1 MPRFAPIA
9 IVGRACLLPGACTPQ
24 ALWSNVRAGA
34 DGVSSAPTGR
44 WGIER
49 DRILCESD
57 EPQPDRVWTD
67 RGGYVR
73 DVQFDPKGF
82 AVPEESLRGLDPVF
96 LWALHTARA
105 ALRDAG
111 LHDAPA
117 RTGAIFGNLGFPTRG
132 MSAFAE
138 SVWGATDDDVDP
150 RNRFS
155 AGLPALLVARALG
168 LESPSLALDAAC
180 ASSLYAIKYA
190 CDRLHDDEADVMLA
204 GAVNC
209 ADDLFIHMGFTA
221 LRALSKSGRS
231 RPFHA
236 EADGLLPAEGA
247 GFVVL
252 KRLADARRDGDTIH
266 GVVRGVGLSNDGRG
280 RGFLVPSADGQAR
293 ALRQAYAVAGLTP
306 ADVDYVEC
314 HATGTQLGD
323 ATELESLRE
332 VFGDAGVDLPLGSL
346 KANVGHLIT
355 AAGVAGLIKVC
366 EAMRA
371 GELPPT
377 PHVDAPSEALGRL
390 GFRVPSSPEPWPVKA
405 VRRAAVSAFGFG
417 GNNAHLIVEAHD
429 PTLSPEGEPTK
440 PERVAIVAT
449 AVHGRGIHNPEA
461 LLEALSERDTSRPV
475 AKDLSLDP
483 LALGIP
489 PNDLRQTLPQQ
500 LLQLSVA
507 AQVAHAVPP
516 LSGDKSEGASKGG
529 SVGVFVGMGVDPSV
543 ARFGARWRYGE
554 GFIEPLSAAGV
565 VGMMPNIPTNR
576 INRHLD
582 LTGGSCSVFA
592 EELSGLRALQ
602 LAARAVSR
610 GELDAAVVGAVELGD
625 DEVHRAA
632 SQVLP
637 PTRRTPADA
646 AVSLVLR
653 RERDARADGQTVL
666 AVLGDVDA
674 NAPTWG
680 PDETFDGTQAWG
692 HGHAA
697 SGLLHV
703 VAAAWATH
711 RRLDGHGHPS
721 ITASAQHVRVTGM
734 EGAQASVGLIP
745 ADAAIDGV
753 GDAPLHATYA
763 AASNEELLEALRADR
778 QTRLEDLGTH
788 RCRLVLVA
796 RSAAA
801 MQTKRR
807 RAEAHLR
814 DGAPPGEGVHA
825 REGGGVRG
833 ELAFVYTSAGSAY
846 PGAGLDLLRD
856 LPELGDAVAMRFSS
870 LPEALAWTEGPADA
884 EQRLWSASAL
894 CHLHT
899 ALSQQVLGLRPH
911 AAIGYSSGE
920 SNSLFSLGAW
930 RDVDAMRDEAR
941 ASALFTRNLAGAFT
955 TVTDQWG
962 SSARWQMWSVL
973 APRTEVE
980 ARIKDDPRI
989 ELAIV
994 HSEADVV
1001 IGGDAAALAPVLD
1014 AIGRSRCQALDYN
1027 MCVHVPQL
1035 KPVADAYLQLHR
1047 RQVHP
1052 VPGVRFYSGGRPDAY
1067 VPEHEA
1073 CALAILT
1080 QALNC
1085 LDVPA
1090 MIERAWADGV
1100 RTFVEHGP
1108 GGSCAR
1114 WIGDVLGP
1122 QRRAQAAIVSLD
1134 RKGQGAWGAVEAAA
1148 SLLAAG
1154 VPVRLEA
1161 LLARLTPTVREQPLA
1176 GPLSIPL
1183 HFPAVRRPTPSDPT
1197 SELHVMKPAP
1207 PLPSVLGL
1215 DFSKAARAP
1224 QPDAPLGPVVAEAT
1238 TSSAVG
1244 PAATPAAAVT
1254 SAPTPF
1260 AVTQAAV
1267 PPAATGVQT
1276 PAAATGSVMPS
1287 AVTGVAAPSDVT
1299 AVTSRA
1305 VVAPS
1310 GGDATVAA
1318 TAQHVAGHPGARVLA
1333 ELSGLHTR
1341 FLQQQASVHTAFLEG
1356 RARMLERAR
1365 QGAPSIPPTAAQPQP
1380 APAPVPATVQ
1390 VDRANRQVPAP
1401 AQSSSATPAGERA
1414 DHTAVQAARRTAA
1427 QTAANATEAAR
1438 PTATKSAAATRA
1450 AQTAAPSASTTSAPT
1465 TPPSSLAPAPCGP
1478 TLTRAQLEI
1487 DASGKI
1493 SEIFGPLFEQQDG
1506 YARQVRMPEPPLL
1519 LADRVTGI
1527 DAEPGVLGKGTI
1539 WTETDVLRDSWYLH
1553 RGRMPGGIFIES
1565 GQADLML
1572 ISWMGADFANKGE
1585 RVYRL
1590 LGCTLT
1596 FGGDLPA
1603 PGETLQYDIHVDG
1616 HARHDQVR
1624 LFFFHYDC
1632 RIDGDIRL
1640 SVRDGQAGFFTDE
1653 ELADSDGILWTPE
1666 DADVVAQPRLEAPD
1680 QLTTHRSFSR
1690 EQIEAFADGRPWD
1703 CFGEG
1708 FEFSQTHS
1716 HTPTIQ
1722 GGRML
1727 FLEEVTR
1734 FDPQGGPW
1742 GRGYLHART
1751 PVTSN
1756 DWYFDGHFK
1765 NDPCMPGTLMFE
1777 GCFQALSLYLSAL
1790 GYTLRRDGWRFQP
1803 VPGEPI
1809 EMRCRGQV
1817 TPTSKELTY
1826 EVFVEEIIAG
1836 PVPTIYAD
1844 LLCTVDGLKA
1854 FHAKRVGLQLVPDWP
1869 LETWSDLLEDYVEP
1883 KPVASLMTAD
1893 GESFSFD
1900 YASLLACAW
1909 GRPSDAF
1916 GPMYR
1921 PFDSHRTAPR
1931 LPSPPYHFMSRI
1943 LSVSGDIG
1951 VAKSGAEVVVEYDVP
1966 PDAWYFHDNGAATMP
1981 FAVLLEAALQPCGW
1995 LASYVGS
2002 VLAYDKDLLFRNL
2015 DGTGTQLCEVF
2026 ANAGTLRT
2034 EVKLTALSKAG
2045 GMVITS
2051 FDVEMTQGD
2060 TSVYTLKTVFGC
2072 FPIEAFENQAGLPI
2086 EDTDRELLERPG
2098 SEVVDLD
2105 TRPASL
2111 YREGATL
2118 PGSKLD
2124 MLNRITGFWPEGGA
2138 AGLGAM
2144 RAEKDVRASDW
2155 YFKAHFFQDPV
2166 QPGSLGIEAMIQLL
2180 QAYML
2185 TTRMDEG
2192 VVLPRFQPLAIGH
2205 EMTWRYRGQ
2214 VVPRNELVHCTLEI
2228 TERGVDDVGPF
2239 AIARAS
2245 LWVDGLRIYSAQGLG
2260 MRIVSGDPPPPRT
2273 TGKGDDTV
2281 TFDPAD
2287 DGWLA
2292 DHCPTWNAPA
2302 LPMMSIVDRVASSV
2316 PGPIASV
2323 RDVAVHGFI
2332 DVGRARTLRTE
2343 LDAATDKVRVLD
2355 ETGAVVATA
2364 RVLRGEPEE
2373 PAPKPW
2379 AALTG
2384 PQMDDPYANGSLF
2397 HGPAF
2402 QLWRGGVRTNEGAST
2417 RLDAGGGAVPMGR
2430 LHPGLLDAALHGI
2443 PHDAL
2448 SMWCDAIGD
2457 ELVAYPARVP
2467 HLTFHG
2473 ATPRAGEVR
2482 CEVRFGGQLAPGLP
2496 AFDLQIIVNEGQG
2509 ERVWAHGRVLEACFP
2524 KGPLGS
2530 APPSQRRA
2538 FLRDHTYVQGLRLSR
2553 FHDGETR
2560 LSQAEV
2566 DACDWMPR
2574 TVQGIYGR
2582 TQFTDIAAL
2591 EHVAHTHGIHP
2602 GRLPAA
2608 LPLNPPS
2615 LRVTRDGEDVVV
2627 RDAETPASREPLD
2640 PAPLR
2645 PFWARQTGHD
2655 DGWVGRDLWEGLLQ
2669 TFVRRVVL
2677 TDPDDFARVRGGP
2690 ALFLANHQVQIE
2702 SLLVTHLLAGLT
2714 DRAVTTMANAKH
2726 QQRWIGWI
2734 LRLLFGGAEQVDPA
2748 WIIYFDQSQPQSMAG
2763 HLEAL
2768 EPGLRDGTTSFFL
2781 HPQGTRSQHAAES
2794 LTTVSSTILDLAV
2807 RLQLPIVPVRF
2818 CGGLPVDKIDGKLEF
2833 PVGYGAQ
2840 DYYVGAAIHPEQL
2853 GALPYAQRARAVVSA
2868 IESLGPAPD
2877 QERPA
2882 AANPTLQQAVSGRR
2896 ADCGVGEVEAMFVE
2910 VLRGVEDPSAQTR
2923 AVLAGVLEG
2932 RPLGSG
2938 SSAALEAL
2946 VRGLRGS

>member
-1 MPRFAPIA
+1 MPRFRPIA
-9 IVGRACLLPGACTPQ
+9 IVGRACLLPGASSPE

-34 DGVSSAPTGR
+34 DGVGAAPQGR
-44 WGIER
+44 WGVER
-49 DRILCESD
+49 ERILCSAD
-57 EPQPDRVWTD
+57 DPQADRVWTD

-73 DVQFDPKGF
+73 DLRFDPEGF
-82 AVPEESLRGLDPVF
+82 EVPAESLRGLDPVF

-111 LHDAPA
+111 FDRTPA
-117 RTGAIFGNLGFPTRG
+117 RAGAIFGNLGFPTRG

-138 SVWGATDDDVDP
+138 AVWGATDDDVDP
-150 RNRFS
+150 RNRFGS
-155 AGLPALLVARALG
+155 GLPALLLGRALG
-168 LESPSLALDAAC
+168 LQAPAFALDAAC

-190 CDRLHDDEADVMLA
+190 CDRLHDGEADVMLA

-209 ADDLFIHMGFTA
+209 ADDLFIHVGFGA

-266 GVVRGVGLSNDGRG
+266 GVIRGVGLSNDGRG
-280 RGFLVPSADGQAR
+280 RGFLVPSAQGQAQ
-293 ALRQAYAVAGLTP
+293 ALRQAYEVSGLSP

-332 VFGDAGVDLPLGSL
+332 VFGDAGLDLPLGSL

-366 EAMRA
+366 EAMRH
-371 GELPPT
+371 GEVPPT
-377 PHVDAPSEALGRL
+377 PHLDTPTPALSRF
-390 GFRVPSSPEPWPVKA
+390 GFRVPSTPEPWPDTS
-405 VRRAAVSAFGFG
+405 VRRAGVSAFGFG

-429 PTLSPEGEPTK
+429 PTLPADGEVRAAEP
-440 PERVAIVAT
+440 VAIVAT
-449 AVHGRGIHNPEA
+449 AIRGRDVDGPDA
-461 LLEALSERDTSRPV
+461 LLDAIAGQDTAAPLDALPI
-475 AKDLSLDP
+475 DP
-483 LALGIP
+483 LGVGVP
-489 PNDLRQTLPQQ
+489 PNDLKQTLPQQ

-507 AQVAHAVPP
+507 AQLGDAVP
-516 LSGDKSEGASKGG
+516 GDGA
-529 SVGVFVGMGVDPSV
+529 VGVFVGMGVDPSV
-543 ARFGARWRYGE
+543 ARFGARWRHGE
-554 GFIEPLSAAGV
+554 GFIEPLTAAGV
-565 VGMMPNIPTNR
+565 IGTMPNIPTNR
-576 INRHLD
+576 INRYFD

-592 EELSGLRALQ
+592 EELSGIRALE
-602 LAARAVSR
+602 LAARAVGR
-610 GELDAAVVGAVELGD
+610 GELDAAVVGAVELGAD
-625 DEVHRAA
+625 AVHEAA
-632 SQVLP
+632 TKALDPS
-637 PTRRTPADA
+637 RPAPGDA
-646 AVSLVLR
+646 AVSVVLR
-653 RERDARADGQTVL
+653 RLRDAQADGQSVI
-666 AVLGDVDA
+666 AVLGEHDED
-674 NAPTWG
+674 APTWG
-680 PDETFDGTQAWG
+680 PGEAFDASAALG
-692 HGHAA
+692 HTHAA
-697 SGLLHV
+697 TGLLHV
-703 VAAAWATH
+703 VAAAWASH
-711 RRLDGHGHPS
+711 RRIDGHGAPQ
-721 ITASAQHVRVTGM
+721 IVASPQRVRVRGM
-734 EGAQASVGLIP
+734 EASEASVGLLP
-745 ADAAIDGV
+745 GDAAVV
-753 GDAPLHATYA
+753 GRQGAPVYATYG
-763 AASNEELLEALRADR
+763 AASSAALLDALQHDR
-778 QTRLEDLGTH
+778 RTRIEDLAAH
-788 RCRLVLVA
+788 ACRLVLVA
-796 RSAAA
+796 RSEGALESKRSRAAA
-801 MQTKRR
+801 
-807 RAEAHLR
+807 HVR
-814 DGAPPGEGVHA
+814 DGAPPGAGVHY
-825 REGGGVRG
+825 REQAVQG

-846 PGAGLDLLRD
+846 AGAGLDLLRD
-856 LPELGDAVAMRFSS
+856 LPELGDALAPRFGS
-870 LPEALAWTEGPADA
+870 LPEALSWTEGPADA
-884 EQRLWSASAL
+884 EQRLWSASAV
-894 CHLHT
+894 CQLHT
-899 ALSQQVLGLRPH
+899 VLSRELLGLRPQ

-930 RDVDAMRDEAR
+930 RDVDAMRQQAR
-941 ASALFTRNLAGAFT
+941 DSALFTRNLAGEFT
-955 TVTDQWG
+955 TVADQWG
-962 SSARWQMWSVL
+962 PDARWQMWSVL
-973 APRTEVE
+973 APRAEVQ
-980 ARIKDDPRI
+980 ARIEDEPRI
-989 ELAIV
+989 ELAII
-994 HSEADVV
+994 HSDADVV

-1035 KPVADAYLQLHR
+1035 QPVADAYLQLHR
-1047 RQVHP
+1047 REVFE

-1073 CALAILT
+1073 CAQAILS
-1080 QALNC
+1080 QALHC

-1090 MIERAWADGV
+1090 MIEQAWSDGV
-1100 RTFVEHGP
+1100 RVFVEHGP
-1108 GGSCAR
+1108 GGSCSR
-1114 WIGDVLGP
+1114 WIGDILGP
-1122 QRRAQAAIVSLD
+1122 ERRAQAAIVSLD

-1148 SLLAAG
+1148 ALLAAG

-1161 LLARLTPTVREQPLA
+1161 LLSRLRAPARPDPLA

-1183 HFPAVRRPTPSDPT
+1183 HFPHPARAATT
-1197 SELHVMKPAP
+1197 ELHVMKPAP
-1207 PLPSVLGL
+1207 TLPSVLGL
-1215 DFSKAARAP
+1215 DFASAT
-1224 QPDAPLGPVVAEAT
+1224 QPPPPPPPTEVPAEPV
-1238 TSSAVG
+1238 
-1244 PAATPAAAVT
+1244 PAATPSPRVEIQP
-1254 SAPTPF
+1254 AP
-1260 AVTQAAV
+1260 QA
-1267 PPAATGVQT
+1267 
-1276 PAAATGSVMPS
+1276 SPS
-1287 AVTGVAAPSDVT
+1287 T
-1299 AVTSRA
+1299 
-1305 VVAPS
+1305 
-1310 GGDATVAA
+1310 
-1318 TAQHVAGHPGARVLA
+1318 HPGARALA
-1333 ELSGLHTR
+1333 ELSGLHAR
-1341 FLQQQASVHTAFLEG
+1341 FLQQQAAVHTAFLES

-1365 QGAPSIPPTAAQPQP
+1365 GGQVGATPSEPQPVAAPPTTPGPQAAKTPAVPKPAAPAQTVVAPKPPAVSAKATPPPEPAPSTSV
-1380 APAPVPATVQ
+1380 APAPV
-1390 VDRANRQVPAP
+1390 
-1401 AQSSSATPAGERA
+1401 
-1414 DHTAVQAARRTAA
+1414 
-1427 QTAANATEAAR
+1427 
-1438 PTATKSAAATRA
+1438 
-1450 AQTAAPSASTTSAPT
+1450 
-1465 TPPSSLAPAPCGP
+1465 GP

-1539 WTETDVLRDSWYLH
+1539 WTETDVCSDSWYLH

-1572 ISWMGADFANKGE
+1572 ISWMGADFLNKGE

-1596 FGGDLPA
+1596 YGGDLPA
-1603 PGETLQYDIHVDG
+1603 VGETLQYDIHVDG
-1616 HARHDQVR
+1616 HAQHDEVR

-1666 DADVVAQPRLEAPD
+1666 DAEIVAQPRLEAPD
-1680 QLTTHRSFSR
+1680 QLTARRSFTR
-1690 EQIEAFADGRPWD
+1690 AQIEAFAEGRPWD

-1751 PVTSN
+1751 PVKPD

-1869 LETWSDLLEDYVEP
+1869 LETWTELLEGYVEP
-1883 KPVASLMTAD
+1883 KPVASFQTEE
-1893 GESFSFD
+1893 GETFAFD
-1900 YASLLACAW
+1900 YKSLLACAW

-1921 PFDSHRTAPR
+1921 PFDSTRTAPR

-1943 LSVSGDIG
+1943 LSVTGDIG
-1951 VAKSGAEVVVEYDVP
+1951 VAKAGAEVVVEYDVP
-1966 PDAWYFHDNGAATMP
+1966 ADAWYFHDNGAATMP

-2002 VLAYDKDLLFRNL
+2002 VLEYDKDLLFRNL
-2015 DGTGTQLCEVF
+2015 DGTGTQLREVF
-2026 ANAGTLRT
+2026 ADAGTLRT

-2051 FDVEMTQGD
+2051 FDVEMFQGAE
-2060 TSVYTLKTVFGC
+2060 TVYTLKTVFGC
-2072 FPIEAFENQAGLPI
+2072 FPLEAFENQAGLPI
-2086 EDTDRELLERPG
+2086 GEADRSLLELPNT
-2098 SEVVDLD
+2098 EVIDLD
-2105 TRPASL
+2105 ARPESL
-2111 YREGATL
+2111 YRDGATL

-2124 MLNRITGFWPEGGA
+2124 MLNRVTGFWPEGGE

-2144 RAEKDVRASDW
+2144 RAEKDVRSSDW

-2185 TTRMDEG
+2185 VTGMDEG
-2192 VVLPRFQPLAIGH
+2192 VESPRFEPLALGH

-2214 VVPRNELVHCTLEI
+2214 VVPKNELVHCTLEI
-2228 TERGVDDVGPF
+2228 TERGRDDAGPF
-2239 AIARAS
+2239 VVARAS
-2245 LWVDGLRIYSAQGLG
+2245 LWVDGLRIYSAEGLG

-2273 TGKGDDTV
+2273 TEEGTL
-2281 TFDPAD
+2281 TLEPARD
-2287 DGWLA
+2287 QWLA
-2292 DHCPTWNAPA
+2292 DHCPTWNEPA
-2302 LPMMSIVDRVASSV
+2302 LPMMSIVDLVVSAS
-2316 PGPIASV
+2316 PGPVASV

-2332 DVGRARTLRTE
+2332 DAGRARTLRTE
-2343 LDAATDKVRVLD
+2343 LDAPTGKVRVLD
-2355 ETGAVVATA
+2355 EAGEVVATG
-2364 RVLRGEPEE
+2364 VVRGESE
-2373 PAPKPW
+2373 PAPQPW
-2379 AALTG
+2379 PALEG
-2384 PQMDDPYANGSLF
+2384 PAMADPYEDGSLF

-2402 QLWRGGVRTNEGAST
+2402 QLWRRGVRTDGGAST
-2417 RLDAGGGAVPMGR
+2417 WLDAGGGSVPVGR
-2430 LHPGLLDAALHGI
+2430 LHPALLDAALHGI

-2448 SMWCDAIGD
+2448 SLWCDAIGD
-2457 ELVAYPARVP
+2457 DLVAYPARVP
-2467 HLTFHG
+2467 SLTFHG
-2473 ATPRAGEVR
+2473 PTPTSGEVR

-2496 AFDLQIIVNEGQG
+2496 AFDLQLIVSDGAG

-2530 APPSQRRA
+2530 AAPAQRRA
-2538 FLRDHTYVQGLRLSR
+2538 FLRDHAFVPGLRLSR
-2553 FHDGETR
+2553 TEGGQTR
-2560 LSQAEV
+2560 LSQAEL
-2566 DACDWMPR
+2566 DACDWMPG

-2582 TQFTDIAAL
+2582 TAVADVAAL
-2591 EHVAHTHGIHP
+2591 EHVGHAHGIHP

-2608 LPLNPPS
+2608 LPLNPPN
-2615 LRVTRDGEDVVV
+2615 LRITREGDDVVV
-2627 RDAETPASREPLD
+2627 SDGEGPSVLD
-2640 PAPLR
+2640 PAPVR
-2645 PFWARQTGHD
+2645 PFWAAQVGHD
-2655 DGWVGRDLWEGLLQ
+2655 EGWIGRDLWEGLLRQ
-2669 TFVRRVVL
+2669 FVRRVVIE
-2677 TDPDDFARVRGGP
+2677 DPDDFAEVRTRP
-2690 ALFLANHQVQIE
+2690 ALFLGNHQVQIE
-2702 SLLVTHLLAGLT
+2702 SLLITHLLAGLT

-2726 QQRWIGWI
+2726 QERWIGWI
-2734 LRLLFGGAEQVDPA
+2734 LRLLFGGEAQVDPQ
-2748 WIIYFDQSQPQSMAG
+2748 WILYFDQSKPESMAA
-2763 HLEAL
+2763 HLAAL
-2768 EPGLRDGTTSFFL
+2768 EPRLRGGSTSFFL

-2794 LTTVSSTILDLAV
+2794 IGKVSSTILDYAV

-2818 CGGLPVDKIDGKLEF
+2818 TGGLPVDPIEGKLEF

-2840 DYYVGAAIHPEQL
+2840 DYFIGKAITPQEL
-2853 GALPYAQRARAVVSA
+2853 SALPYAERARAVVGA
-2868 IESLGPAPD
+2868 IESLGPAPTE
-2877 QERPA
+2877 ERPA
-2882 AANPTLQQAVSGRR
+2882 AADPRLQQAVSRR
-2896 ADCGVGEVEAMFVE
+2896 RVETGVGEVEAVFVE
-2910 VLRGVEDPSAQTR
+2910 VLRGLENPSAQTR
-2923 AVLAGVLEG
+2923 AVLAAVLEG
-2932 RPLGSG
+2932 RGLGQASTP
-2938 SSAALEAL
+2938 ALEAL
-2946 VRGLRGS
+2946 VLGLRGG

>member
-9 IVGRACLLPGACTPQ
+9 IVGRACLLPGAHSPAQ
-24 ALWSNVRAGA
+24 LWSNVRAA
-34 DGVSSAPTGR
+34 SDQVTSVPNGR
-44 WGIER
+44 WDVDAER
-49 DRILCESD
+49 IRCSADD
-57 EPQPDRVWTD
+57 PQPDRVWTD

-73 DVQFDPKGF
+73 DLDFDPTGF
-82 AVPEESLRGLDPVF
+82 EVPAASLQGLDPVF
-96 LWALHTARA
+96 VWALHTGRA

-111 LHDAPA
+111 FTETPA

-138 SVWGATDDDVDP
+138 SVWGATDDTVDP
-150 RNRFS
+150 RNRFG
-155 AGLPALLVARALG
+155 AGLPALLLGRALG
-168 LESPSLALDAAC
+168 LQAPAVALDAAC

-190 CDRLHDDEADVMLA
+190 CDRLHDGEADAMLA

-209 ADDLFIHMGFTA
+209 ADDLFIHVGFGA
-221 LRALSKSGRS
+221 LRALSKSGQS

-252 KRLADARRDGDTIH
+252 KRLADARRDGDPIV
-266 GVVRGVGLSNDGRG
+266 GVIRGVGLSNDGRG
-280 RGFLVPSADGQAR
+280 RGFLVPSAEGQAR
-293 ALRQAYAVAGLTP
+293 ALRRAYEASGLSP

-332 VFGDAGVDLPLGSL
+332 VFGEAGLDLPLGSL

-366 EAMRA
+366 EAMKA

-377 PHVDAPSEALGRL
+377 PHVDRPTEALARH
-390 GFRVPSSPEPWPVKA
+390 GFRVPQAPEPWRA
-405 VRRAAVSAFGFG
+405 RGVRRAGVSAFGFG
-417 GNNAHLIVEAHD
+417 GNNAHLIVEEHD
-429 PTLSPEGEPTK
+429 PSLPAEAEPTT
-440 PERVAIVAT
+440 PQRVAVVGVA
-449 AVHGRGIHNPEA
+449 VRGRGVTSPA
-461 LLEALSERDTSRPV
+461 TLLEAIADPQRSHEIEETLP
-475 AKDLSLDP
+475 LDP
-483 LALGIP
+483 LAVGIP

-500 LLQLSVA
+500 LLQLQVA
-507 AQVAHAVPP
+507 AEVAEALPDETGAV
-516 LSGDKSEGASKGG
+516 GA
-529 SVGVFVGMGVDPSV
+529 FVGMGVDPSV
-543 ARFGARWRYGE
+543 ARYGARWRHGE
-554 GFIEPLSAAGV
+554 GFIEALTAAGV
-565 VGMMPNIPTNR
+565 IGTMPNIPTNR
-576 INRHLD
+576 INRHLG
-582 LTGGSCSVFA
+582 LGGGSCSVFA
-592 EELSGLRALQ
+592 EELSGLRALE
-602 LAARAVSR
+602 LATRAVSR

-625 DEVHRAA
+625 DPVHREA
-632 SQVLP
+632 SALLP
-637 PTRRTPADA
+637 ASRRTAGDA
-646 AVSLVLR
+646 AVALVLR
-653 RERDARADGQTVL
+653 REAEARADGQPVL
-666 AVLGDVDA
+666 AIVGETDDTALQ
-674 NAPTWG
+674 WG
-680 PDETFDGTQAWG
+680 PDQTFDATPGVG
-692 HGHAA
+692 HCHAA
-697 SGLLHV
+697 SGLLP
-703 VAAAWATH
+703 VAAAVWATH
-711 RRLDGHGHPS
+711 RRVDGHGRP
-721 ITASAQHVRVTGM
+721 TVAPRASTVRVLAM
-734 EGAQASVGLIP
+734 EGAEASVSLLPG
-745 ADAAIDGV
+745 DAATV
-753 GDAPLHATYA
+753 GANEAPALATF
-763 AASNEELLEALRADR
+763 AASSKDALLDALRSDR
-778 QTRLEDLGTH
+778 QTRLEDLAGQ

-796 RSAAA
+796 RSQAELEA
-801 MQTKRR
+801 KRA

-814 DGAPPGEGVHA
+814 DGAPPGAGVHA
-825 REGGGVRG
+825 RDGAVQG

-846 PGAGLDLLRD
+846 AGAGLDLLGE
-856 LPELGDAVAMRFSS
+856 LPGLGDAVLQRFGS

-884 EQRLWSASAL
+884 EQRLWCASAVAQ
-894 CHLHT
+894 LHT
-899 ALSQQVLGLRPH
+899 ELSKTVLGLRPQ

-930 RDVDAMRDEAR
+930 RDVDAMRQQAR
-941 ASALFTRNLAGAFT
+941 DSALFTRNLAGAFT

-962 SSARWQMWSVL
+962 PDARWQMWSVL
-973 APRTEVE
+973 APRSEVQ
-980 ARIKDDPRI
+980 ARIADNPRI
-989 ELAIV
+989 EMAIV
-994 HSEADVV
+994 HSDADVV

-1035 KPVADAYLQLHR
+1035 GPDADAYLQLHR
-1047 RQVHP
+1047 RPVHA
-1052 VPGVRFYSGGRPDAY
+1052 VPGVRFYSGGRPDPY
-1067 VPEHEA
+1067 VPETEA
-1073 CALAILT
+1073 CAQAILS
-1080 QALNC
+1080 QALHC
-1085 LDVPA
+1085 LEFPA

-1100 RTFVEHGP
+1100 RVFVEHGP
-1108 GGSCAR
+1108 GGSCTR
-1114 WIGDVLGP
+1114 WIHDVLGP
-1122 QRRAQAAIVSLD
+1122 QRRQEAVIVALD

-1148 SLLAAG
+1148 ALVAAG
-1154 VPVRLEA
+1154 IPANLQA
-1161 LLARLTPTVREQPLA
+1161 LLARLSPPPVGGTLA
-1176 GPLSIPL
+1176 GPLSVPL
-1183 HFPAVRRPTPSDPT
+1183 HFPPVQRRASSETS

-1207 PLPSVLGL
+1207 PLPPVLGP
-1215 DFSKAARAP
+1215 DFTPAVH
-1224 QPDAPLGPVVAEAT
+1224 APLPEPEPAPMPV
-1238 TSSAVG
+1238 S
-1244 PAATPAAAVT
+1244 TPAPAVAT
-1254 SAPTPF
+1254 VPTPT
-1260 AVTQAAV
+1260 VQAA
-1267 PPAATGVQT
+1267 PA
-1276 PAAATGSVMPS
+1276 
-1287 AVTGVAAPSDVT
+1287 VAS
-1299 AVTSRA
+1299 
-1305 VVAPS
+1305 
-1310 GGDATVAA
+1310 
-1318 TAQHVAGHPGARVLA
+1318 GHPGARALA
-1333 ELSGLHTR
+1333 ELSELHAR
-1341 FLQQQASVHTAFLEG
+1341 FLQQQAAVHSAFLES
-1356 RARMLERAR
+1356 RARMLERAKG
-1365 QGAPSIPPTAAQPQP
+1365 GAVGAVVAPPPAVATPRVSPTPTPSPRPEPAPPKPAPPVVAKTPALPKPAAPASTPAQP
-1380 APAPVPATVQ
+1380 
-1390 VDRANRQVPAP
+1390 
-1401 AQSSSATPAGERA
+1401 SSA
-1414 DHTAVQAARRTAA
+1414 
-1427 QTAANATEAAR
+1427 
-1438 PTATKSAAATRA
+1438 
-1450 AQTAAPSASTTSAPT
+1450 APT
-1465 TPPSSLAPAPCGP
+1465 PVGP

-1539 WTETDVLRDSWYLH
+1539 WTETDVCSDSWYLH

-1572 ISWMGADFANKGE
+1572 ISWMGADFLNKGE

-1596 FGGDLPA
+1596 YGGDLPVV
-1603 PGETLQYDIHVDG
+1603 GDTLQYDIHVDG
-1616 HARHDQVR
+1616 HAQHDAVR

-1632 RIDGDIRL
+1632 RIGGDIRL

-1666 DADVVAQPRLEAPD
+1666 DAEIVAQPRLEAPD
-1680 QLTTHRSFSR
+1680 QLTTRRSFTR
-1690 EQIEAFADGRPWD
+1690 PQIEAFADGRPWE

-1727 FLEEVTR
+1727 FLEEVTT
-1734 FDPQGGPW
+1734 FDPRGGPW

-1751 PVTSN
+1751 PVTPN

-1826 EVFVEEIIAG
+1826 EVFVEEIVAG

-1869 LETWSDLLEDYVEP
+1869 LETWTELLDGYVEP
-1883 KPVASLMTAD
+1883 KPVASFTTD
-1893 GESFSFD
+1893 EGETFEFD
-1900 YASLLACAW
+1900 YKSLLACAW

-1943 LSVSGDIG
+1943 TSVSGDIG
-1951 VAKSGAEVVVEYDVP
+1951 VAKAGAEVVVEYDVP

-1981 FAVLLEAALQPCGW
+1981 FAVLLETALQPCGW

-2015 DGTGTQLCEVF
+2015 DGTGTQLREVF
-2026 ANAGTLRT
+2026 ADAGTLRT

-2051 FDVEMTQGD
+2051 FDVEMYQGD
-2060 TSVYTLKTVFGC
+2060 ASVYTLKTVFGC
-2072 FPIEAFENQAGLPI
+2072 FPLEAFEDQSGLPI
-2086 EDTDRELLERPG
+2086 EEADRALLERPNT
-2098 SEVVDLD
+2098 EVIDLD
-2105 TRPASL
+2105 ARPASL

-2118 PGSKLD
+2118 PGSKMD
-2124 MLNRITGFWPEGGA
+2124 MLNRITGFWPDGGD

-2180 QAYML
+2180 QSYML
-2185 TTRMDEG
+2185 VTGMDEG
-2192 VVLPRFQPLAIGH
+2192 IESPRFEPLAIGH

-2214 VVPRNELVHCTLEI
+2214 VVPKNELVHCTLEI
-2228 TERGVDDVGPF
+2228 TERGRDDAGPF

-2245 LWVDGLRIYSAQGLG
+2245 LWVDGLRIYSSEGLG

-2273 TGKGDDTV
+2273 TGEGDDTL
-2281 TFDPAD
+2281 TLEPARD
-2287 DGWLA
+2287 RWLA
-2292 DHCPTWNAPA
+2292 DHCPTWNEPA
-2302 LPMMSIVDRVASSV
+2302 LPMMSIVDLVASAV
-2316 PGPIASV
+2316 PGPVASV

-2343 LDAATDKVRVLD
+2343 LDASTGKVRVLD
-2355 ETGAVVATA
+2355 EAGEVVATG
-2364 RVLRGEPEE
+2364 VVVRGQPEA
-2373 PAPKPW
+2373 APEPW
-2379 AALTG
+2379 APLEG
-2384 PQMDDPYANGSLF
+2384 PAMDNPYEDGSLF

-2402 QLWRGGVRTNEGAST
+2402 HLWRRGVRTEVGAST
-2417 RLDAGGGAVPMGR
+2417 WLDAGGGAVPVGR
-2430 LHPGLLDAALHGI
+2430 LHPALLDAALHGI

-2448 SMWCDAIGD
+2448 SLWSDAIGD
-2457 ELVAYPARVP
+2457 DLVAYPARVP
-2467 HLTFHG
+2467 SLTFHG
-2473 ATPRAGEVR
+2473 ATPTAGEVR

-2496 AFDLQIIVNEGQG
+2496 AFDLQLIVSDASG
-2509 ERVWAHGRVLEACFP
+2509 ERVWAHGRILEACFP

-2530 APPSQRRA
+2530 AAPAERRA
-2538 FLRDHTYVQGLRLSR
+2538 FLRDHAFVPGLRLSR
-2553 FHDGETR
+2553 HEDGQTR

-2566 DACDWMPR
+2566 DACDWMPG

-2582 TQFTDIAAL
+2582 TAVADIAAL
-2591 EHVAHTHGIHP
+2591 EHVGHAHGIHP

-2608 LPLNPPS
+2608 LPLNPPN
-2615 LRVTRDGEDVVV
+2615 LHVTRDGDDVVV
-2627 RDAETPASREPLD
+2627 RDGEAPSVLD
-2640 PAPLR
+2640 PAPVR
-2645 PFWARQTGHD
+2645 PFWAKQVGHD

-2669 TFVRRVVL
+2669 QFVRRVVI
-2677 TDPDDFARVRGGP
+2677 TDPDDFAVVRTRP
-2690 ALFLANHQVQIE
+2690 ALFLGNHQVQIE
-2702 SLLVTHLLAGLT
+2702 SLLITHLLAGLT

-2726 QQRWIGWI
+2726 QKRWIGWI
-2734 LRLLFGGAEQVDPA
+2734 LRLLFGGSEQVDPE
-2748 WIIYFDQSQPQSMAG
+2748 WILYFDQSKPQSMAG
-2763 HLEAL
+2763 HLDAL
-2768 EPGLRDGTTSFFL
+2768 EPGLRDGSKSFFL

-2794 LTTVSSTILDLAV
+2794 LKTVSSTILDYAV

-2818 CGGLPVDKIDGKLEF
+2818 TGGLPVEPIEGKLEF

-2840 DYYVGAAIHPEQL
+2840 DYYIGKAIMPEVL
-2853 GALPYAQRARAVVSA
+2853 SALPYAERSRAVVGT
-2868 IESLGPAPD
+2868 IESLGPAPSE
-2877 QERPA
+2877 ERPA
-2882 AANPTLQQAVSGRR
+2882 AANPRLQQAVSRR
-2896 ADCGVGEVEAMFVE
+2896 RVEAKVGEVEAMFVE
-2910 VLRGVEDPSAQTR
+2910 VLRGVQAPSAQTR
-2923 AVLAGVLEG
+2923 AVLAAVLEG
-2932 RPLGSG
+2932 RPLGAESTP
-2938 SSAALEAL
+2938 ALEAL
-2946 VRGLRGS
+2946 VRGLRER

>member
-1 MPRFAPIA
+1 MPRFRPIA
-9 IVGRACLLPGACTPQ
+9 IVGRACLLPGARSPE
-24 ALWSNVRAGA
+24 ALWSNVRAAA
-34 DGVSSAPTGR
+34 DGVSAAPRGR
-44 WGIER
+44 WGVEAER
-49 DRILCESD
+49 IACSADD
-57 EPQPDRVWTD
+57 PQPDRVWTD

-73 DVQFDPKGF
+73 DLQFDPEGF
-82 AVPEESLRGLDPVF
+82 EVPAESLRGLDPVF
-96 LWALHTARA
+96 LWALHTSAA

-111 LHDAPA
+111 FDRTPA
-117 RTGAIFGNLGFPTRG
+117 RAGAIFGNLGFPTRG

-138 SVWGATDDDVDP
+138 AVWGATEDDVDP
-150 RNRFS
+150 RNRFG
-155 AGLPALLVARALG
+155 AGLPALLLGRALG
-168 LESPSLALDAAC
+168 LEAPALALDAAC

-190 CDRLHDDEADVMLA
+190 CDRLHDGEANVMLA

-209 ADDLFIHMGFTA
+209 ADDLFIHVGFGA

-266 GVVRGVGLSNDGRG
+266 GVIRGVGLSNDGRG
-280 RGFLVPSADGQAR
+280 RGFLVPSAQGQAR
-293 ALRQAYAVAGLTP
+293 ALRQAYEVSGLSP
-306 ADVDYVEC
+306 ADIDYVEC

-332 VFGDAGVDLPLGSL
+332 VFGEAGLDLPLGSL

-366 EAMRA
+366 EAMRE
-371 GELPPT
+371 GEVPPT
-377 PHVDAPSEALGRL
+377 PHLDAPTSALSRF
-390 GFRVPSSPEPWPVKA
+390 GFRVPSAPEPWPAKP

-417 GNNAHLIVEAHD
+417 GNNAHLIVETHD
-429 PTLSPEGEPTK
+429 PSLSADGDECPAEP
-440 PERVAIVAT
+440 VAIVAT
-449 AVHGRGIHNPEA
+449 AVRGRDVDGPDA
-461 LLEALSERDTSRPV
+461 LLEAV
-475 AKDLSLDP
+475 AQGRVAAPLDALPIDP
-483 LALGIP
+483 LAVGVP
-489 PNDLRQTLPQQ
+489 PNDLKQTLPQQ

-507 AQVAHAVPP
+507 AQLGDAVPK
-516 LSGDKSEGASKGG
+516 DGA
-529 SVGVFVGMGVDPSV
+529 VGVFVGMGVDPSV
-543 ARFGARWRYGE
+543 ARFGARWRHGE
-554 GFIEPLSAAGV
+554 GFIEPLTAAGV
-565 VGMMPNIPTNR
+565 IGTMPNIPTNR
-576 INRHLD
+576 INRYFD

-592 EELSGLRALQ
+592 EELSGMHALQ
-602 LAARAVSR
+602 LAARAVGR
-610 GELDAAVVGAVELGD
+610 GELDAAVVGAVELGAD
-625 DEVHRAA
+625 AVHEAA
-632 SQVLP
+632 TKVLEP
-637 PTRRTPADA
+637 SRHAPGDA

-653 RERDARADGQTVL
+653 RLSDARADGQTVI
-666 AVLGDVDA
+666 AVLGEADDG
-674 NAPTWG
+674 APTWG
-680 PDETFDGTQAWG
+680 PGETFDATAALG
-692 HGHAA
+692 HTHAA
-697 SGLLHV
+697 TGLLHV
-703 VAAAWATH
+703 VAAAWASH
-711 RRLDGHGHPS
+711 RRLDGRGAPQVV
-721 ITASAQHVRVTGM
+721 ASPQRVRVRGM
-734 EGAQASVGLIP
+734 EASEASVGLLP
-745 ADAAIDGV
+745 GDAAVVGRRGV
-753 GDAPLHATYA
+753 GRDGAPAHATYG
-763 AASNEELLEALRADR
+763 AASRAALLDALSNDR
-778 QTRLEDLGTH
+778 RTRVEDLAGH
-788 RCRLVLVA
+788 ACRLVLVA
-796 RSAAA
+796 RSEGELEA
-801 MQTKRR
+801 KRA
-807 RAEAHLR
+807 RAVAHVR
-814 DGAPPGEGVHA
+814 DGAPPGAGVHF
-825 REGGGVRG
+825 REQVVRG

-846 PGAGLDLLRD
+846 AGAGLDLLRE
-856 LPELGDAVAMRFSS
+856 LPELGDALAPRFGS
-870 LPEALAWTEGPADA
+870 LPEALSWTEGPADA
-884 EQRLWSASAL
+884 EQRLWSASAV
-894 CHLHT
+894 CQLHT
-899 ALSQQVLGLRPH
+899 VLSRDLLGLRPQ

-930 RDVDAMRDEAR
+930 RDVDAMRQQAR
-941 ASALFTRNLAGAFT
+941 DSALFTRNLAGEFT

-962 SSARWQMWSVL
+962 PQAQWQMWSVL

-989 ELAIV
+989 ELAII
-994 HSEADVV
+994 HSDADVV
-1001 IGGDAAALAPVLD
+1001 IGGDAAALTPVLG

-1035 KPVADAYLQLHR
+1035 QPVADAYLQLHR
-1047 RQVHP
+1047 RDVYP

-1067 VPEHEA
+1067 VPEQEA
-1073 CALAILT
+1073 CAQAILS

-1090 MIERAWADGV
+1090 MIEQAWADGV
-1100 RTFVEHGP
+1100 RVFVEHGP

-1114 WIGDVLGP
+1114 WISDVLGP
-1122 QRRAQAAIVSLD
+1122 QRRAQAAIVSFD

-1148 SLLAAG
+1148 ALLAAG

-1161 LLARLTPTVREQPLA
+1161 LLSRLTAPARLDPLA

-1183 HFPAVRRPTPSDPT
+1183 HFPAPARAAQPATT
-1197 SELHVMKPAP
+1197 ELHVMKPAP
-1207 PLPSVLGL
+1207 TLPSVLGL
-1215 DFSKAARAP
+1215 DFAAATQPP
-1224 QPDAPLGPVVAEAT
+1224 QPPADAPAEPVQEA
-1238 TSSAVG
+1238 A
-1244 PAATPAAAVT
+1244 PA
-1254 SAPTPF
+1254 APTP
-1260 AVTQAAV
+1260 V
-1267 PPAATGVQT
+1267 
-1276 PAAATGSVMPS
+1276 
-1287 AVTGVAAPSDVT
+1287 
-1299 AVTSRA
+1299 
-1305 VVAPS
+1305 VVAPQVIAPAPAS
-1310 GGDATVAA
+1310 SPLSRATPPV
-1318 TAQHVAGHPGARVLA
+1318 QPVSGHPGARVLA

-1341 FLQQQASVHTAFLEG
+1341 FLQQQAAVHTAFLES

-1365 QGAPSIPPTAAQPQP
+1365 GGQTSTVAPVAAPPAATAPAAAKAPANPKPLAPAAPSSVAPKPPTVAAKPTPSAQP
-1380 APAPVPATVQ
+1380 APP
-1390 VDRANRQVPAP
+1390 
-1401 AQSSSATPAGERA
+1401 
-1414 DHTAVQAARRTAA
+1414 
-1427 QTAANATEAAR
+1427 
-1438 PTATKSAAATRA
+1438 KSAVSTRA
-1450 AQTAAPSASTTSAPT
+1450 APT
-1465 TPPSSLAPAPCGP
+1465 PVGP

-1539 WTETDVLRDSWYLH
+1539 WTETDVCSDSWYLH

-1572 ISWMGADFANKGE
+1572 ISWMGADFLNKGE

-1596 FGGDLPA
+1596 YGGDLPA
-1603 PGETLQYDIHVDG
+1603 VGDTLQYDIHVDG
-1616 HARHDQVR
+1616 HAQHDEVR

-1632 RIDGDIRL
+1632 RIGDDIRL

-1666 DADVVAQPRLEAPD
+1666 AAEIVAQPRLEAPD
-1680 QLTTHRSFSR
+1680 QLTTRRSFTR
-1690 EQIEAFADGRPWD
+1690 EQIEAFADGRPWE
-1703 CFGEG
+1703 CFGDG

-1727 FLEEVTR
+1727 FLEEVTQ

-1751 PVTSN
+1751 PVTPQ

-1869 LETWSDLLEDYVEP
+1869 LETWTELLEGYVEP
-1883 KPVASLMTAD
+1883 KPVASFTTD
-1893 GESFSFD
+1893 EGDTFKFD
-1900 YASLLACAW
+1900 YKSLLACAW

-1921 PFDSHRTAPR
+1921 PFDSTRTAPR

-1943 LSVSGDIG
+1943 TSVTGDIG
-1951 VAKSGAEVVVEYDVP
+1951 VAKAGAEVVVEYDVP
-1966 PDAWYFHDNGAATMP
+1966 ADAWYFHDNGTATMP

-2002 VLAYDKDLLFRNL
+2002 VLEYDKDLLFRNL
-2015 DGTGTQLCEVF
+2015 DGTGTQLREVF
-2026 ANAGTLRT
+2026 ADAGTLRT

-2051 FDVEMTQGD
+2051 FDVEMYQGD
-2060 TSVYTLKTVFGC
+2060 ASVYTLKTVFGC
-2072 FPIEAFENQAGLPI
+2072 FPLEAFENQAGLPI
-2086 EDTDRELLERPG
+2086 GEADRTLLALPGTD
-2098 SEVVDLD
+2098 VIDLD
-2105 TRPASL
+2105 ARPESL
-2111 YREGATL
+2111 YRDGATL

-2124 MLNRITGFWPEGGA
+2124 MLNRVTGFWPEGGE

-2144 RAEKDVRASDW
+2144 RAEKDVRCSDW

-2185 TTRMDEG
+2185 VTGMAEG
-2192 VVLPRFQPLAIGH
+2192 IDSPRFEPLAIGH

-2214 VVPRNELVHCTLEI
+2214 VVPKNELVHCTLEI
-2228 TERGVDDVGPF
+2228 TERGRDDAGPF
-2239 AIARAS
+2239 VIARAS
-2245 LWVDGLRIYSAQGLG
+2245 LWVDGLRIYSSEGLG

-2273 TGKGDDTV
+2273 TGDGDDTLALE
-2281 TFDPAD
+2281 PARD
-2287 DGWLA
+2287 RWLA
-2292 DHCPTWNAPA
+2292 DHCPTWNEPA
-2302 LPMMSIVDRVASSV
+2302 LPMMSIVDLVASAAA
-2316 PGPIASV
+2316 GPVASV

-2343 LDAATDKVRVLD
+2343 LDASTGKVRVLD
-2355 ETGAVVATA
+2355 EAGEVVATG
-2364 RVLRGEPEE
+2364 VVVRGQPEAAPEPL
-2373 PAPKPW
+2373 PA
-2379 AALTG
+2379 LEG
-2384 PQMDDPYANGSLF
+2384 PAMANPYEDGSLF

-2402 QLWRGGVRTNEGAST
+2402 HLWRRGVRTEAGAST
-2417 RLDAGGGAVPMGR
+2417 WLDAGGGGVPVGR
-2430 LHPGLLDAALHGI
+2430 LHPALLDAALHGI
-2443 PHDAL
+2443 PHDAMSL
-2448 SMWCDAIGD
+2448 WSDAIGD
-2457 ELVAYPARVP
+2457 DLVAYPARVP
-2467 HLTFHG
+2467 SLTFHG
-2473 ATPRAGEVR
+2473 STPTTGEVR

-2496 AFDLQIIVNEGQG
+2496 AFDLQLIVADGSG
-2509 ERVWAHGRVLEACFP
+2509 ERVWAHGRILEACFP

-2530 APPSQRRA
+2530 AAPADRRA
-2538 FLRDHTYVQGLRLSR
+2538 FLRDHAFVPGLRLSR
-2553 FHDGETR
+2553 HEGGETR

-2566 DACDWMPR
+2566 DACDWMPG
-2574 TVQGIYGR
+2574 TVRGIYGR
-2582 TQFTDIAAL
+2582 TAVADIAAL
-2591 EHVAHTHGIHP
+2591 EHVGHAQGIHP

-2608 LPLNPPS
+2608 LPLNPPN
-2615 LRVTRDGEDVVV
+2615 LRVSREGDDVVV
-2627 RDAETPASREPLD
+2627 RDGEGPSVLD
-2640 PAPLR
+2640 PAPVR
-2645 PFWARQTGHD
+2645 PFWAKQVGHD

-2669 TFVRRVVL
+2669 QFVRRVVIA
-2677 TDPDDFARVRGGP
+2677 DPDDFAVVRTRP
-2690 ALFLANHQVQIE
+2690 ALFLGNHQVQIE
-2702 SLLVTHLLAGLT
+2702 SLLITHLLAGLT

-2726 QQRWIGWI
+2726 QKRWIGWI
-2734 LRLLFGGAEQVDPA
+2734 LRLLFGGSEQVDPE
-2748 WIIYFDQSQPQSMAG
+2748 WILYFDQSKPESMAG

-2768 EPGLRDGTTSFFL
+2768 EPKLRDGSTSFFL

-2794 LTTVSSTILDLAV
+2794 LKTVSSTILDYAV

-2818 CGGLPVDKIDGKLEF
+2818 TGGLPVEPIEGKLEF

-2840 DYYVGAAIHPEQL
+2840 DYYVGKAIMPETL
-2853 GALPYAQRARAVVSA
+2853 SALPYAERAPAVVGA
-2868 IESLGPAPD
+2868 IESLGPAPSE
-2877 QERPA
+2877 ERPA
-2882 AANPTLQQAVSGRR
+2882 AANPRLQQAVSRR
-2896 ADCGVGEVEAMFVE
+2896 RVEAKVGEVEAVFVE
-2910 VLRGVEDPSAQTR
+2910 VLRGVRAPSGETR
-2923 AVLAGVLEG
+2923 AVMAAVLEG
-2932 RPLGSG
+2932 RGLPAGVSTP
-2938 SSAALEAL
+2938 ALEAFVQGL
-2946 VRGLRGS
+2946 WRG